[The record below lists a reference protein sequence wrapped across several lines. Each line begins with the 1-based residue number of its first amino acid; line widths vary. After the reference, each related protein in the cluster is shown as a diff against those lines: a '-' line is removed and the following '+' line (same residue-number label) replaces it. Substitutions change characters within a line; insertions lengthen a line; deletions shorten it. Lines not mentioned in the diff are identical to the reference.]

1 MARNI
6 EDSISYLTLET
17 VRIGV
22 GAGESL
28 IMGMS
33 RSLRYMKEYVDI
45 AQGQIHY
52 DRNSLIH
59 RNMEKHKGADTA
71 KISLDDQLNEIK
83 YLKRACKN
91 AGIDIL
97 INKRPDNMKEI
108 YEKSIGG
115 EGLTDEEME
124 YFKSFTI
131 EDRENPGRRILLE
144 NGFSVEF
151 ATADFDGMDK
161 IVDQVI
167 DRARGAAERAAK
179 AKKTLDK
186 MKETPD
192 KVMEAIKDLLK
203 KAEKMDRER

>member
-151 ATADFDGMDK
+151 ATADFDRMDK